1 MINIDRMIEQDK
13 TPTRDDF
20 RAVLMSIAAGDAPSE
35 KLRVLALRAYR
46 NQNVQG
52 MALRDVKPTGEERA
66 ELERLNGI
74 ARRRH

>member
-1 MINIDRMIEQDK
+1 MTDIEQMEMDRGA
-13 TPTRDDF
+13 TLGDF
-20 RAVLMSIAAGDAPSE
+20 QAALLSIAAGDAPSV

-52 MALRDVKPTGEERA
+52 TALCNVEPTSEERA